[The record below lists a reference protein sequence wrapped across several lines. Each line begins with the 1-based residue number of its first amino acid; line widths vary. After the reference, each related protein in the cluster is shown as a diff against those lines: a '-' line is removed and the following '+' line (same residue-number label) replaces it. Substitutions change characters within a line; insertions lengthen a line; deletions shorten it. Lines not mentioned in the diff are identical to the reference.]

1 MPQACELTLR
11 QSCGKAYKIE
21 TLKFKLKGF
30 FMGWIYTWLTYFH
43 IIRGCICNEIV
54 FYSELV

>member
-1 MPQACELTLR
+1 
-11 QSCGKAYKIE
+11 
-21 TLKFKLKGF
+21 
-30 FMGWIYTWLTYFH
+30 MGWIYTWLTNLH